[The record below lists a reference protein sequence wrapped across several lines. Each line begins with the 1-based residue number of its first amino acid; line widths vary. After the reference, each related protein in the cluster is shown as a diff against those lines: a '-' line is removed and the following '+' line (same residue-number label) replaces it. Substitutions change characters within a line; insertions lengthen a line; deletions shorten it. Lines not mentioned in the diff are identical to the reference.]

1 MSQIFSPQRGVYLLF
16 FQNYALF
23 PHFTIKGILSFPLWI
38 KRFSEEIIV
47 EEVKRTVNKIDFS
60 LERYLNFKPKELSAG
75 HKQRTAFRCKNSGIN
90 SLGDE
95 EINNFLEYN
104 YSLCN
109 FRSAGL
115 QALADR

>member
-1 MSQIFSPQRGVYLLF
+1 MSQIFSPQREIYLLF

-23 PHFTIKGILSFPLWI
+23 PHFTIKGNLSFPLWI

-47 EEVKRTVNKIDFS
+47 EEVKRTVDEIDFS

-75 HKQRTAFRCKNSGIN
+75 HKQRTAFRCKNNGIN

-104 YSLCN
+104 YCLCN
-109 FRSAGL
+109 FRSAG
-115 QALADR
+115 ATSSCR